1 MRLLHTRE
9 DRFQEFQIRADNHGQ
24 RGNPKY
30 AILSHRWGND
40 EVLYQEFLWLISKDQ
55 QAGPQKL
62 NFVSHIGIDE
72 SKKNGAGFAKIQN
85 FRRLANLVGYDWVWI
100 DTCCIDKSSSAEL
113 SEAINSMFVWYQQ
126 SHVCWAYLND
136 VQPTPRQGGPVV
148 VSASRITD
156 SKWFTRG
163 WTLQELIAP
172 GEVIFYD
179 AHWNEV
185 GSKRSLA
192 DAISARTTIKDEVLE
207 EPDNRYKIPVATRMK
222 WAAGRETTRI
232 EDRAYSLLGVFDVNL
247 PLIYGE
253 GDKAFLRL
261 QEEIVRT
268 SSDTSVFLH
277 DSWRDIF
284 AQGPDNF
291 ANTSPQSCIKVFQ
304 ANFYRVSSV
313 MEQISPRSFTKT
325 NFGLHMNAMTVPV
338 PLNAELYN
346 IRLVLLETLHI
357 SPPRPHYLIVRHL
370 HDQGVLR
377 DPAINDKTWASLGNS
392 IEGWTVMTVKQRKE
406 AVEKVFERWDA
417 WCRSVLAGG
426 PKVEFDLDNW
436 CERLNMTISVD

>member
-9 DRFQEFQIRADNHGQ
+9 DRFEEFQISIFANR
-24 RGNPKY
+24 NPRY
-30 AILSHRWGND
+30 AILSHRWGGD
-40 EVLYQEFLWLISKDQ
+40 EVSYQEFLWLISRNRYV
-55 QAGPQKL
+55 GGKL
-62 NFVSHIGIDE
+62 MVLFTPILVD
-72 SKKNGAGFAKIQN
+72 KKKKKGAGFAKIQN
-85 FRRLANLVGYDWVWI
+85 FRRLANLASYDWVWI

-113 SEAINSMFVWYQQ
+113 SEAINSMFLWYEQ
-126 SHVCWAYLND
+126 SQVCWAYLDD
-136 VQPTPRQGGPVV
+136 VHPQRGKSGSGAI
-148 VSASRITD
+148 SASGITK

-172 GEVIFYD
+172 KRLDFYD
-179 AHWNEV
+179 ADWNNL
-185 GSKRSLA
+185 GSKSRLA
-192 DAISARTTIKDEVLE
+192 DVISERITIDGMVLK
-207 EPDNRYKIPVATRMK
+207 EPETRYQFHVATRMQ

-232 EDRAYSLLGVFDVNL
+232 EDRAYSLLGIFNVNL

>member
-261 QEEIVRT
+261 QEEIIRT

-277 DSWRDIF
+277 NSQYEF
-284 AQGPDNF
+284 FGLQPDNY
-291 ANTSPQSCIKVFQ
+291 ANTSLQSHVDVFRVLQPQVH
-304 ANFYRVSSV
+304 SV
-313 MEQISPRSFTKT
+313 WSQIRPRSFSRT

-338 PLNAELYN
+338 PVNAGDYNLNL
-346 IRLVLLETLHI
+346 RLVLLETLQI
-357 SPPRPHYLIVRHL
+357 SPPRPYYLIVLNPR
-370 HDQGVLR
+370 DPGVLR
-377 DPAINDKTWASLGNS
+377 DPGMNDETWKLLANS
-392 IEGWTVMTVKQRKE
+392 SEGRSWHGFMTKEQMKE
-406 AVEKVFERWDA
+406 ATEKAFERWDA
-417 WCRSVLAGG
+417 WCRSILEGG
-426 PKVEFDLDNW
+426 PTVKLDLDG
-436 CERLNMTISVD
+436 